1 MTEQR
6 SSSEPPALPTVWRP
20 RTTRLVAYLT
30 AGVIMLGLIALA
42 ALVAPQFKAFDRA
55 LMIAFGVLIGWV
67 LHMLARCRVAADE
80 SGLTVVNAF
89 RTRRLEWPEVL
100 GVSMTVGDPWPTL
113 DLADGT
119 SIGAMG
125 INGAEKAL
133 AARQLAELR
142 ALLRARGEAP
152 DPA

>member
-1 MTEQR
+1 MT
-6 SSSEPPALPTVWRP
+6 EPPALPTVWRP
-20 RTTRLVAYLT
+20 RTTRLVAYVT
-30 AGVIMLGLIALA
+30 AGVILLGLIALA
-42 ALVAPQFKAFDRA
+42 VVVAPQFGTLDRV
-55 LMIAFGVLIGWV
+55 LLVAFGAVCAWI

-89 RTRRLEWPEVL
+89 RTRRLEWPEVVD
-100 GVSMTVGDPWPTL
+100 VSMTVGDPWPTL

-133 AARQLAELR
+133 AARQLAELE
-142 ALLRARGEAP
+142 ALLHSRGEAAEP
-152 DPA
+152 R

>member
-1 MTEQR
+1 MT
-6 SSSEPPALPTVWRP
+6 EPPALPTVWRP
-20 RTTRLVAYLT
+20 RTTRIVAYLT

-42 ALVAPQFKAFDRA
+42 VVVAPQFRMFDR
-55 LMIAFGVLIGWV
+55 VLIVGFGAFMAWI

-89 RTRRLEWPEVL
+89 RTRRLEWPEVVD
-100 GVSMTVGDPWPTL
+100 VSMSAGEPWPTL

-133 AARQLAELR
+133 AARQLAELE
-142 ALLRARGEAP
+142 ALLHTRGEAAEP
-152 DPA
+152 R

>member
-1 MTEQR
+1 
-6 SSSEPPALPTVWRP
+6 
-20 RTTRLVAYLT
+20 
-30 AGVIMLGLIALA
+30 MLGLIALA
-42 ALVAPQFKAFDRA
+42 VLVAPQFKLFDRV
-55 LMIAFGVLIGWV
+55 LIVGFGVFIGWV
-67 LHMLARCRVAADE
+67 LHMLARCRVTADE

-119 SIGAMG
+119 SLGAMG
-125 INGAEKAL
+125 INGAEKTL
-133 AARQLAELR
+133 AARQLTELR
-142 ALLRARGEAP
+142 ALLHARGEAP

>member
-1 MTEQR
+1 M
-6 SSSEPPALPTVWRP
+6 WRP
-20 RTTRLVAYLT
+20 RTTRIVAYIT
-30 AGVIMLGLIALA
+30 AGVVMLGLIVLA
-42 ALVAPQFKAFDRA
+42 VVVAPSFKTFDRV
-55 LMIAFGVLIGWV
+55 LMVAFGVVISWI

-80 SGLTVVNAF
+80 AGLTVVNAF

-100 GVSMTVGDPWPTL
+100 DVSMTVGDPWPTL

-133 AARQLAELR
+133 AARQLTELK
-142 ALLRARGEAP
+142 ALLHTRGEAP
-152 DPA
+152 DRL